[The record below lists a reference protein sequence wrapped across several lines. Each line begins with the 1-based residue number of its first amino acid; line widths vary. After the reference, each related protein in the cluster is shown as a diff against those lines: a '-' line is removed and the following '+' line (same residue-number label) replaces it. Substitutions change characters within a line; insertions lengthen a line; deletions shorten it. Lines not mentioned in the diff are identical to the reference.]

1 MPIYWINTK
10 DKGLSSSQITEAE
23 RVADG
28 TDFSIANYDFSH
40 MAIHV
45 TVLGGHSKGDLPSLP
60 YGLSYSDSLNG

>member
-28 TDFSIANYDFSH
+28 ADFSIASYDFSH
-40 MAIHV
+40 RAIHV
-45 TVLGGHSKGDLPSLP
+45 TVLDGHSEDDLPALP
-60 YGLSYSDSLNG
+60 YGLAYSDSLNS